1 MFRLKN
7 ISGKVIYLYVSHTLN
22 MIEVYPNDIIEVY
35 DLEEYINLE
44 GVLDPSKNIMRIL

>member
-1 MFRLKN
+1 MVKVKN

-22 MIEVYPNDIIEVY
+22 TVVVYPNDIIEVY
-35 DLEEYINLE
+35 DIEEYVNLE